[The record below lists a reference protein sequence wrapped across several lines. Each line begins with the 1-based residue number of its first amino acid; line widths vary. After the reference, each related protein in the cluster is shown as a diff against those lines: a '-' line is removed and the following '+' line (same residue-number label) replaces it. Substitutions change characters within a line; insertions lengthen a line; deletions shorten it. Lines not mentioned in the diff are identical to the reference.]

1 MKQPLIDWL
10 RRTVGD
16 RSAVVGLSGGVD
28 SAVVAYLL
36 AEAVGAER
44 IHGCFLPSSTNLPSD
59 AADVATIAQYLGINY
74 ETVPI
79 DPIVTTYT
87 AHVGELDQLA
97 VGNLKARIRM
107 TILYARA
114 NQRSAMVIGT
124 GNKTELALGYF
135 TKYGDGGVDVLPL
148 AGTYKTAVWELA
160 RELGVPEQIIT
171 KPPTAGLWA
180 GQTDEAEL
188 GMTYTL
194 ADQILQAIAQGQSL
208 AAFDQATVQ
217 NVQRRMAMAI
227 HKLKLPPQP

>member
-16 RSAVVGLSGGVD
+16 RSAVIGLSGGVD

-59 AADVATIAQYLGINY
+59 AADVATIAQHLGVNY

-79 DPIVTTYT
+79 DPIVATYT

-97 VGNLKARIRM
+97 AGNLKARIRM

-114 NQRSAMVIGT
+114 NQRASVVVGT
-124 GNKTELALGYF
+124 GNKTELLLGYF
-135 TKYGDGGVDVLPL
+135 TKYGDGGVDLLPL
-148 AGTYKTAVWELA
+148 AGLYKTEVWELA
-160 RELGVPEQIIT
+160 RALGVPEQIVT

-227 HKLKLPPQP
+227 HKLQLPPQP